1 MPTIPH
7 PSSIAALRRAFLNDD
22 AARVASQ
29 ALSLARR
36 GVVQLDAA
44 LADTPL
50 DDDFRD
56 YLYQSV
62 SDYFAQAQGYLY
74 VVTNPAQAGFFK
86 VGKTGRTP
94 AKRLAELNNEAV
106 VGTFILVKSWSVKDR
121 HSLEKTAHQHLSGLP
136 RHKEFFHGTWQQVC
150 AAVDSVVAADD
161 LLLGAA
167 GLLPR

>member
-1 MPTIPH
+1 MLTAPH
-7 PSSIAALRRAFLNDD
+7 PASVAVLRRSFLNND

-29 ALSLARR
+29 ALVLARR
-36 GVVQLDAA
+36 GVVQLDTA

-56 YLYQSV
+56 FLYQSV
-62 SDYFAQAQGYLY
+62 SDYFSASQGYLY

-106 VGTFILVKSWSVKDR
+106 VGTFILVKSWPVKDR
-121 HSLEKTAHQHLSGLP
+121 HWLEKAAHRQLSDLP